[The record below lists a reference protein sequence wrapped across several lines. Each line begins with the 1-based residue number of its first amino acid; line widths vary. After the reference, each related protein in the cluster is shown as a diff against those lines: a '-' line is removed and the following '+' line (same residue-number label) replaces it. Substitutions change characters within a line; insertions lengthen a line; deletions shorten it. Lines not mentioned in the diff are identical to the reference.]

1 MATMWHGIWDT
12 PRTEA
17 VKTRVGVPHRLNART
32 GSTYLHRPGTVAQY
46 ENSVC
51 GVLGDQSLV
60 PKALTRELQGKKGWP
75 QAHDDERPKVTSPLG
90 EIKAPCADV
99 RFSVRSYP
107 RRYDYDITQ
116 CNQGEGQPVPAQR
129 SG

>member
-17 VKTRVGVPHRLNART
+17 VKPREGVPHRLNVRT

-75 QAHDDERPKVTSPLG
+75 QAHDDERTKDHLSVGRDKSPL
-90 EIKAPCADV
+90 C
-99 RFSVRSYP
+99 
-107 RRYDYDITQ
+107 RRTF
-116 CNQGEGQPVPAQR
+116 
-129 SG
+129 